1 MEKKFGHGVMSYFI
15 FKKLMSRRGRR
26 ISRHS
31 AMWTTVL
38 PLLVLLG
45 ACGLQVGSGVY
56 IGEHNVAP
64 RAPYRFDRNAA
75 TVALSSRSFPSG
87 ASLPAGQKAD
97 QAVVWPS
104 GGKAQVKGGG
114 TSVVRVARSQTGV
127 PYRTGGT
134 SPQRGFDCS
143 GLIYWVYQQHGV
155 AVPRVAKSQ
164 ALFGNRVSAGALRPG
179 DIVAFR
185 VNGDY
190 HTGIYSGNG
199 KFIHSPKA
207 GSRVREESINT
218 NYWSDRFVGGRRVLP
233 G

>member
-1 MEKKFGHGVMSYFI
+1 MSYFI
-15 FKKLMSRRGRR
+15 FKKLTNCRV
-26 ISRHS
+26 RHIYGQS
-31 AMWTTVL
+31 VMWTTIL

-56 IGEHNVAP
+56 IGEHNAAP

-75 TVALSSRSFPSG
+75 ASALTSRSFSSG
-87 ASLPAGQKAD
+87 TSLPAGNKAD
-97 QAVVWPS
+97 QAVAWPS
-104 GGKAQVKGGG
+104 GSKAPVQGGG

-127 PYRTGGT
+127 PYRSGGT
-134 SPQRGFDCS
+134 TPQRGFDCS

-155 AVPRVAKSQ
+155 SVPRVAKSQ
-164 ALFGNRVSAGALRPG
+164 ALFGDRVNAGALRPG

-199 KFIHSPKA
+199 KFIHSPKP
-207 GSRVREESINT
+207 GSKVREESINT